1 MYKARFII
9 NMLLARRVCG
19 WSARQL
25 LKPRPIRT
33 AFKSSTRAAPLMSVV
48 DKESMDYVDVDTE
61 LAAPVEDVVL
71 GEEVVPDEE
80 PEKDPMAIEG
90 RISDRQAERLAER
103 GITTFTEIQ
112 HRSYEPVFEG
122 RDLLGKSRTGTGKTV
137 AFGLPIIE
145 KLAEMRSNGEY
156 DHKRRG
162 RGPAMLVLT
171 PTRELAKQVH
181 DELKYLADTHGFSTT
196 CFHGGVSYGPQEGAL
211 RRGVDILVA
220 TVGRVIDHID
230 RGNLHLNDAY
240 HVVLDEADEMLSMG
254 FSDDVERIFG
264 ASPCLERVSRHL
276 HESSPS
282 ETALG
287 GLFFIF

>member
-90 RISDRQAERLAER
+90 RISDRQAERFVPSEASRPSRRSSIEATSPCSR
-103 GITTFTEIQ
+103 GE
-112 HRSYEPVFEG
+112 
-122 RDLLGKSRTGTGKTV
+122 DTGQG
-137 AFGLPIIE
+137 
-145 KLAEMRSNGEY
+145 
-156 DHKRRG
+156 RG
-162 RGPAMLVLT
+162 RARARP
-171 PTRELAKQVH
+171 
-181 DELKYLADTHGFSTT
+181 
-196 CFHGGVSYGPQEGAL
+196 
-211 RRGVDILVA
+211 
-220 TVGRVIDHID
+220 
-230 RGNLHLNDAY
+230 
-240 HVVLDEADEMLSMG
+240 
-254 FSDDVERIFG
+254 
-264 ASPCLERVSRHL
+264 
-276 HESSPS
+276 
-282 ETALG
+282 
-287 GLFFIF
+287 

>member
-33 AFKSSTRAAPLMSVV
+33 AFKSSQRAAPLMSVV

-71 GEEVVPDEE
+71 GEETPIEDAV

-112 HRSYEPVFEG
+112 HLS
-122 RDLLGKSRTGTGKTV
+122 L
-137 AFGLPIIE
+137 I
-145 KLAEMRSNGEY
+145 
-156 DHKRRG
+156 
-162 RGPAMLVLT
+162 
-171 PTRELAKQVH
+171 
-181 DELKYLADTHGFSTT
+181 
-196 CFHGGVSYGPQEGAL
+196 
-211 RRGVDILVA
+211 
-220 TVGRVIDHID
+220 HI
-230 RGNLHLNDAY
+230 
-240 HVVLDEADEMLSMG
+240 
-254 FSDDVERIFG
+254 
-264 ASPCLERVSRHL
+264 
-276 HESSPS
+276 
-282 ETALG
+282 
-287 GLFFIF
+287 

>member
-1 MYKARFII
+1 MKNKRTVLT
-9 NMLLARRVCG
+9 MLLARRVCG

-61 LAAPVEDVVL
+61 LAAPAEDVVL
-71 GEEVVPDEE
+71 GEETPIEDAE

-90 RISDRQAERLAER
+90 RISDRQAERLAQR

-145 KLAEMRSNGEY
+145 KLAEMRSTGEY

-230 RGNLHLNDAY
+230 RGNLHLNDAF

-254 FSDDVERIFG
+254 FADDV
-264 ASPCLERVSRHL
+264 SDSVSV
-276 HESSPS
+276 SIV
-282 ETALG
+282 
-287 GLFFIF
+287 F

>member
-1 MYKARFII
+1 MKNKRTVLT
-9 NMLLARRVCG
+9 MLLARRVCG

-61 LAAPVEDVVL
+61 LAAPAEDVVL
-71 GEEVVPDEE
+71 GEETPIEDAE

-90 RISDRQAERLAER
+90 RISDRQAERLAQR

-145 KLAEMRSNGEY
+145 KLAESVIRMAGRSSGRSSVGSP
-156 DHKRRG
+156 DLCKDLGSGKLDGRRNRVG
-162 RGPAMLVLT
+162 WGWVDGPSDRWQGTGGHGCVGSMVGAVASASNKKSW
-171 PTRELAKQVH
+171 RWRSWV
-181 DELKYLADTHGFSTT
+181 TH
-196 CFHGGVSYGPQEGAL
+196 L
-211 RRGVDILVA
+211 RV
-220 TVGRVIDHID
+220 
-230 RGNLHLNDAY
+230 
-240 HVVLDEADEMLSMG
+240 
-254 FSDDVERIFG
+254 
-264 ASPCLERVSRHL
+264 
-276 HESSPS
+276 
-282 ETALG
+282 
-287 GLFFIF
+287 

>member
-19 WSARQL
+19 WSASQL

-48 DKESMDYVDVDTE
+48 DKESMDYVDVDAE

-145 KLAEMRSNGEY
+145 KT
-156 DHKRRG
+156 RR
-162 RGPAMLVLT
+162 
-171 PTRELAKQVH
+171 
-181 DELKYLADTHGFSTT
+181 
-196 CFHGGVSYGPQEGAL
+196 
-211 RRGVDILVA
+211 
-220 TVGRVIDHID
+220 
-230 RGNLHLNDAY
+230 
-240 HVVLDEADEMLSMG
+240 
-254 FSDDVERIFG
+254 
-264 ASPCLERVSRHL
+264 
-276 HESSPS
+276 
-282 ETALG
+282 
-287 GLFFIF
+287 